1 MDKRCIFYNKPL
13 FECGTL
19 GTKGNVQVIMPKVT
33 EHYGATQDQ
42 SEKSFPVC
50 TVKNF
55 PNSIEHTI
63 HWARNEFEELFKIYP
78 ENLRKYKSDIYNT

>member
-19 GTKGNVQVIMPKVT
+19 GAKGNVQVIIPKIT

-42 SEKSFPVC
+42 TEKSFPVC
-50 TVKNF
+50 TVK
-55 PNSIEHTI
+55 T
-63 HWARNEFEELFKIYP
+63 FKFDRIQFIGQ
-78 ENLRKYKSDIYNT
+78 ETNLRII